1 MNERIQELAYDA
13 EDYADTMVDGGSD
26 FHPTFVKKFAELI
39 IRECMDLLEDYTT
52 DIHVGGIQYNVVGA
66 SETLQEYFGV
76 ENENI

>member
-39 IRECMDLLEDYTT
+39 IRECAKSANDWYQNHDK
-52 DIHVGGIQYNVVGA
+52 IHSDPMSYVLA
-66 SETLQEYFGV
+66 HFGV
-76 ENENI
+76 EE

>member
-1 MNERIQELAYDA
+1 MNERIRECWLKAAREDSSETWDTQEQFI
-13 EDYADTMVDGGSD
+13 ER
-26 FHPTFVKKFAELI
+26 FAELI

>member
-1 MNERIQELAYDA
+1 MNERIRELAKQSGIWEYYEINEGVG
-13 EDYADTMVDGGSD
+13 EDEK
-26 FHPTFVKKFAELI
+26 HLEKFAELI

>member
-1 MNERIQELAYDA
+1 MNERIQELLVEAHRQTKGGIYSGHPSEWA
-13 EDYADTMVDGGSD
+13 E
-26 FHPTFVKKFAELI
+26 KFAELI